1 MPYPGRTPHIHF
13 RINTPA
19 RRLTTQMYVAGELL
33 NDGDPIYRGLDRIG
47 REAVTVRLVPANGIE
62 DSALAGEFNIIV

>member
-1 MPYPGRTPHIHF
+1 
-13 RINTPA
+13 
-19 RRLTTQMYVAGELL
+19 MYVAGELL